1 MKKLFGIILSVLLC
15 GILFTSFSPSL
26 DGRAVVAD
34 EGVMPKGVFAK
45 TVGYLPG
52 DSISVTSLITKKS
65 VDILVIGSIDS
76 SEGIAIL
83 LSPEAAE
90 LLGLSKDLNNVV
102 KITKRSGQLDE
113 AVAGTAVIGGV
124 VEGSATEYDENSSVD
139 VEPEETYEEEKQTPV
154 EEIESTEENT
164 ENQEA
169 ENETENA
176 EENSE
181 NSESVEEISEVPEEK
196 AVEKEP
202 EVIEAT
208 ENEVAKE
215 PEIETESVQEIEE
228 TPIES
233 ESVQDEP
240 LEEIVAT
247 EVPEVSEEKAEEQPI
262 EEEISELEEEPVES
276 DKVQDEPEV
285 IEATELPEEVV
296 EAEKT
301 TESEPVESEEI
312 PESDEF
318 AGERVED
325 EDLSELPTEK
335 AEEISEEVPTEESV
349 EDKVEDNKEKIE
361 ENAEE
366 VPVEEEIPDEKAEE
380 DVPSAIPFEEE
391 SISADELSELPSEPE
406 KNVVS
411 NAEPETSNEV
421 SSNEG
426 DESFEPIV
434 LVPTESNPP
443 EATKS
448 EKTDEAPKPNENI
461 VPKTVLTENL
471 NKKSL
476 LEKYKVNSLKELESG
491 KYYVQIAVLADETNI
506 KDIISKYAEQYPVV
520 LVPLASGKATQVM
533 IGPLNMDEYG
543 TVLNRFKKSGYKDAF
558 LRKIR

>member
-26 DGRAVVAD
+26 DGRAVVAE

-124 VEGSATEYDENSSVD
+124 VEGAATEYNEDSAVD
-139 VEPEETYEEEKQTPV
+139 VEPEENSEEENNAPA

-169 ENETENA
+169 ENA
-176 EENSE
+176 EE
-181 NSESVEEISEVPEEK
+181 NSESVEEIAEVPEEK
-196 AVEKEP
+196 KEEKEP

-208 ENEVAKE
+208 EEEQPEETSEE
-215 PEIETESVQEIEE
+215 PETVQEIEE
-228 TPIES
+228 PPVES
-233 ESVQDEP
+233 ESVEAEP
-240 LEEIVAT
+240 LEEIDAT
-247 EVPEVSEEKAEEQPI
+247 EVPELSEEKAEEQPI
-262 EEEISELEEEPVES
+262 EDDVSELEEEPVES
-276 DKVQDEPEV
+276 DKVEDEPEV
-285 IEATELPEEVV
+285 IEATEEEPLN
-296 EAEKT
+296 
-301 TESEPVESEEI
+301 SEIAPVPVESEEVSTEEI

-325 EDLSELPTEK
+325 EDLSELP
-335 AEEISEEVPTEESV
+335 AETVPQEESV
-349 EDKVEDNKEKIE
+349 EDNV
-361 ENAEE
+361 EE
-366 VPVEEEIPDEKAEE
+366 VPSENTEVPVQEEIPSE
-380 DVPSAIPFEEE
+380 VPFDEE
-391 SISADELSELPSEPE
+391 SVAADELSELPSETPFVEPE
-406 KNVVS
+406 NNVVS
-411 NAEPETSNEV
+411 NEE
-421 SSNEG
+421 SS

-443 EATKS
+443 EASKV
-448 EKTDEAPKPNENI
+448 EKTEEKPTENENI
-461 VPKTVLTENL
+461 VPKTVLTES
-471 NKKSL
+471 NKSSL
-476 LEKYKVNSLKELESG
+476 DKYKVNSLKELQSG
-491 KYYVQIAVLADETNI
+491 KYYVQIAVLADEKNI
-506 KDIISKYAEQYPVV
+506 QDVISKYAEQYPVV

-558 LRKIR
+558 LRKVR